1 MHRTT
6 IELDEKLVEQ
16 AKLALG
22 TATIKA
28 TVEEALRR
36 SVENAEAVNEAAAES
51 QRAFLGSLAD
61 LVDLDVL
68 GSDEMWQ

>member
-6 IELDEKLVEQ
+6 IELDEKLIEQ

-22 TATIKA
+22 TATIRA

-36 SVENAEAVNEAAAES
+36 SIESAGVAEEAAAAG
-51 QRAFLGSLAD
+51 QRAFLAGLGD

-68 GSDEMWQ
+68 GSDEMWK